1 MQQLFEFVGNHL
13 YLWIGLVAVLG
24 MLIKSEFDSRVGAPI
39 HLSAM
44 NAIRLINNNDDA
56 LVIDVRESTA
66 FKKGHIKGAINL
78 PLSSIKDK
86 IGELATQNKDSA
98 VLAYCNSGAT
108 STRACRLLKQAG
120 FSNVHNIAGG
130 INGWSDA
137 KLPVTIK

>member
-13 YLWIGLVAVLG
+13 YLWVGLVVVLG

-44 NAIRLINNNDDA
+44 NAIRLINNNDA
-56 LVIDVRESTA
+56 LVIDVRESDA
-66 FKKGHIKGAINL
+66 FKKGHIKDAINL
-78 PLSSIKDK
+78 PLSSIKEK
-86 IGELATQNKDSA
+86 IGELAAENKDSV

-108 STRACRLLKQAG
+108 STRACRLLAQAG
-120 FSNVHNIAGG
+120 FTNVHNIAGG
-130 INGWSDA
+130 IKGWLDA